1 MADHEGSEIGAW
13 QLVGIG
19 GFVVGCVVAGI
30 VLGWLA
36 DDRWGSSPTGI
47 LVGIG
52 VGIVVAVVGSFV
64 RIARYLRR

>member
-1 MADHEGSEIGAW
+1 MGENSGGEIGAW
-13 QLVGIG
+13 QLVGVG

-36 DDRWGSSPTGI
+36 DDRWDSSPTGI

-64 RIARYLRR
+64 RIASYLRR

>member
-1 MADHEGSEIGAW
+1 MGENHSGEIGAW
-13 QLVGIG
+13 QLVGVG

-36 DDRWGSSPTGI
+36 DDRWDSSPTGI

-64 RIARYLRR
+64 RIASYLRR